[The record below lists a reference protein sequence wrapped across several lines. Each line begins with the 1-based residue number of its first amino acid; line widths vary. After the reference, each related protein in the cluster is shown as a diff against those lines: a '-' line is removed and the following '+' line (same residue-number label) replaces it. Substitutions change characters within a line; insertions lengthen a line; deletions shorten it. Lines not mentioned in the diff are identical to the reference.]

1 MEGNKNF
8 DFEAAEKEQAENA
21 NKVQAD
27 AVTQAKENIAKRKA
41 EEDARKAER
50 CLTDAENKTNAA
62 VKDARFASKKRNILK
77 KYTEDLQAAKE
88 EFEKTGDT
96 KKWNE
101 VSSKLAEEKDTAI
114 TNAKKDVYGDEYRW
128 Y

>member
-1 MEGNKNF
+1 MAENKNF
-8 DFEAAEKEQAENA
+8 DFEAAEKAQEENA

-27 AVTQAKENIAKRKA
+27 AVTQAKENMAKRKA
-41 EEDARKAER
+41 EEEARQAER
-50 CLTDAENKTNAA
+50 CLTDAEDKTNAA

-77 KYTEDLQAAKE
+77 KYTEDLNAAKE

-96 KKWNE
+96 KKWKE
-101 VSSKLAEEKDTAI
+101 VSKKLAEEKDTAI
-114 TNAKKDVYGDEYRW
+114 INAKKDVYGDDYRW

>member
-1 MEGNKNF
+1 MAENKNF
-8 DFEAAEKEQAENA
+8 NFEAAEKAQEENA
-21 NKVQAD
+21 NKVQAN
-27 AVTQAKENIAKRKA
+27 AVTQAKENMAKRKA
-41 EEDARKAER
+41 EEEARQAER
-50 CLTDAENKTNAA
+50 CLTDAEDKTNAA

-77 KYTEDLQAAKE
+77 KYTEDLQTAKE

-96 KKWNE
+96 KKWKE
-101 VSSKLAEEKDTAI
+101 ISTKLAEEKDTAI

>member
-1 MEGNKNF
+1 MAENKNF
-8 DFEAAEKEQAENA
+8 DFEAAEKAQEENA
-21 NKVQAD
+21 NKVQAN
-27 AVTQAKENIAKRKA
+27 AVTQAKENMAKRKA
-41 EEDARKAER
+41 EEEARQAER
-50 CLTDAENKTNAA
+50 CLTDAEDKTNAA

-96 KKWNE
+96 KKWKE
-101 VSSKLAEEKDTAI
+101 VSTKLAEEKDTAI
-114 TNAKKDVYGDEYRW
+114 TNAKKDVYGDEYSW

>member
-1 MEGNKNF
+1 MAENKNF
-8 DFEAAEKEQAENA
+8 DFEAAEKAQAENA
-21 NKVQAD
+21 NKVQST
-27 AVTQAKENIAKRKA
+27 AVAQAKENMAKRKA
-41 EEDARKAER
+41 DEEARQAER
-50 CLTDAENKTNAA
+50 CLTDAEDKTNAA

-96 KKWNE
+96 QKWRE
-101 VSSKLAEEKDTAI
+101 VSKKLAEEKDTAI
-114 TNAKKDVYGDEYRW
+114 TNAKKDVYGDDYRW

>member
-1 MEGNKNF
+1 MAENKNF
-8 DFEAAEKEQAENA
+8 DFEAAEKAQEENA
-21 NKVQAD
+21 NKVQST
-27 AVTQAKENIAKRKA
+27 AVAQAKENMAKRKA
-41 EEDARKAER
+41 DEEARQAER
-50 CLTDAENKTNAA
+50 CLTDAEDKTNAA

-96 KKWNE
+96 QKWRD
-101 VSSKLAEEKDTAI
+101 VSKKLAEEKDTAI
-114 TNAKKDVYGDEYRW
+114 TNAKKDVYGDDYRW

>member
-1 MEGNKNF
+1 MAENKNF
-8 DFEAAEKEQAENA
+8 DFEAAEKAQEENA

-27 AVTQAKENIAKRKA
+27 AVTQAKENMAKRKA
-41 EEDARKAER
+41 EEEARQAER
-50 CLTDAENKTNAA
+50 CLTDAEDKTNAA

-77 KYTEDLQAAKE
+77 KYTEDLNAAKE

-96 KKWNE
+96 KKWKE
-101 VSSKLAEEKDTAI
+101 VSKKLAEEKDTAI
-114 TNAKKDVYGDEYRW
+114 TNAKKDVYGDDYRW